1 MDTKY
6 SVSINTFHITRGQ
19 CFPLDARHIISHPYA
34 KTDEITVFYELF
46 ISQVIGSVMAT
57 QYITCIVIAYGEVV
71 VVVVVVVVGV
81 IVVVMVV
88 VVAVAVVEA
97 VVVV

>member
-6 SVSINTFHITRGQ
+6 SVNINTFKITLSQ
-19 CFPLDARHIISHPYA
+19 WFSLDATHIISHPYE
-34 KTDEITVFYELF
+34 KTDKITLFYELY

-57 QYITCIVIAYGEVV
+57 KYITGNVIAYGEVV
-71 VVVVVVVVGV
+71 VVVLVL
-81 IVVVMVV
+81 VV
-88 VVAVAVVEA
+88 VVAAVVEA